1 MSRLL
6 DLYNHN
12 VFVQVCIEISE
23 GFSVLSEFISEIR
36 RTGNIQSRNTLIQI
50 YSRIFKEGRY
60 SSFFQ
65 FEAERV
71 IKPHYSRWNGIEY
84 TLTEGNSSYHIMLK
98 IIDEDLLVLDRIYDR
113 KLTGLLRIYKN
124 IFSVIDAPDY
134 QVSPESLLK
143 KEQLIKNVRDQLKL
157 FIDSLDQ
164 RQDIEKRA
172 KLDAEIIKNIPFN
185 GFYHLTHISNL
196 KSIIDNGI
204 LARNRLI
211 NEGKII
217 NDISNSEIQD
227 KRKRPENVFGKM
239 LHDYV
244 PLYINPKNPFLG
256 SSRVR
261 SSIDNLALIEVFP
274 HILVQQEKTL
284 FSDGN
289 AAEKETNFFGNKDEL
304 ERVNW
309 ILLQNG
315 KWTEEESKRIMCS
328 EILVPNKIDR
338 SYIQRIYIKSENI
351 LEEAMKTN
359 LNSCGIQLEIKNN
372 FFQLHYGSN

>member
-1 MSRLL
+1 MSRFLEL
-6 DLYNHN
+6 YNNNCYVHICTYISDGFAQISDFIFDMRKSGDLQSRSRIVDLYSKLFEN
-12 VFVQVCIEISE
+12 
-23 GFSVLSEFISEIR
+23 GEFA
-36 RTGNIQSRNTLIQI
+36 
-50 YSRIFKEGRY
+50 
-60 SSFFQ
+60 SFFQ
-65 FEAERV
+65 FSVERV
-71 IKPHYSRWNGIEY
+71 LNPHYINYRGP
-84 TLTEGNSSYHIMLK
+84 LTNGNSTHHILLK
-98 IIDEDLLVLDRIYDR
+98 ILDIDLIKLDRLYDQ

-124 IFSVIDAPDY
+124 IFSVIDAPEY

-143 KEQLIKNVRDQLKL
+143 KEQLIKNVRDQMKL

-164 RQDIEKRA
+164 RQDIETRA

-204 LARNRLI
+204 LARNKLI

-227 KRKRPENVFGKM
+227 KRKRPETVFGKM

-304 ERVNW
+304 EKVNW
-309 ILLQNG
+309 TLLQNG
-315 KWTEEESKRIMCS
+315 EWTEEESKRIMCS
-328 EILVPNKIDR
+328 EILVPDKIDR
-338 SYIQRIYIKSENI
+338 TYIQRIYIKGENI

-359 LNSCGIQLEIKNN
+359 LNSCGIQLEIKNS